1 MTGLGA
7 GWTEYPGVLDDWP
20 PGPPGQTGQAE
31 RDRGRRQGQTGQA
44 ERDRGRRQEQTEADG
59 DWPADSGP
67 WDSVPW
73 VRRAFGRQP
82 ARGTSGRTAP

>member
-20 PGPPGQTGQAE
+20 PGPP
-31 RDRGRRQGQTGQA
+31 GQTGQA